1 MNAALGLLAVM
12 VLTLG
17 TGYFVA
23 AEFAF
28 VAARRTRLEEL
39 AESGDRKA
47 ARAIAVQRRLSF
59 VLSGAQ
65 LGITATSLIVGFIA
79 EPAFAAALTPLL
91 RPLGLGPAMVG
102 SIALTVGFIVATVVQ
117 MVIGELAPKN
127 LAIARPEVLARALAR
142 STAAYTRLAGPV
154 IRLFDGSSNRLLR
167 AVGIEPAEELPVGVS
182 ADELRVIITESRS
195 QGALPQAQAVLLGRA
210 LSFRSL
216 RAADAMVPHSQV
228 VAIPAKATCEDLR
241 ALAVATG
248 HSRFPVTAAANLD
261 DVLGVA
267 QAKDVLSIP
276 VDQRASTPVRAL
288 VQPVLAVPESES
300 LRRLLSSLREAHS
313 QLALVVDEHG
323 GTAGIVTLEDIIEE
337 IVGEIRDEYDPAE
350 PTVRRSSDGF
360 LVPGSWRLDETER
373 DTGVALPP
381 GDYDTVA
388 GLLLAELGRMPEV
401 GEELT
406 VLGASLRVEAMD
418 GFAVRWVMLTPERPH
433 EPR

>member
-1 MNAALGLLAVM
+1 MSVALGLLAV
-12 VLTLG
+12 VALIIAN
-17 TGYFVA
+17 GYFVT

-28 VAARRTRLEEL
+28 TTARRTRLEEL

-47 ARAIAVQRRLSF
+47 ARAIAVQRRPSF

-79 EPAFAAALTPLL
+79 EPVFAAALTPLL
-91 RPLGLGPAMVG
+91 RPLGLGPAMVT
-102 SIALTVGFIVATVVQ
+102 SIALTIGLVVSIAAQ

-182 ADELRVIITESRS
+182 ADELSVIITESRS

-228 VAIPAKATCEDLR
+228 VAIPATATCEDLR

-248 HSRFPVTAAANLD
+248 HSRFPVTGANLD

-288 VQPVLAVPESES
+288 VRPVLAVPESES

-350 PTVRRSSDGF
+350 PTVRRSSEGF
-360 LVPGSWRLDETER
+360 LVPGSWRLDETAR

-406 VLGASLRVEAMD
+406 VPGASLRIEAMD
-418 GFAVRWVMLTPERPH
+418 GFAVRWVMLIPEKTS
-433 EPR
+433 